1 MIEDGK
7 EGETEGD
14 QPGKR
19 GTRGKGVPC
28 QCENLFA
35 SLFSHNGIGPVIRL
49 SVRLGSLCLALAPTV
64 PAPPLPQL
72 LRASSFQDPQVVV
85 LFSHSEFE
93 ATHRVVEAKGGV
105 LGGQGAGEHS
115 HYRVQGCEVR
125 VAAVLSS
132 PTVVPPACTRQ
143 PLSILKPLDLGT
155 RHGKLGEEF
164 VSLRTGDSLREI
176 SHLQYPS
183 KHNICCPQVSGG
195 RFQCLSL
202 APVSVLQ
209 STLSLVHRVS

>member
-28 QCENLFA
+28 QCKNLFA

-49 SVRLGSLCLALAPTV
+49 SVRLGSLCLAFAPTV

-105 LGGQGAGEHS
+105 LGGQGLGNTATIV
-115 HYRVQGCEVR
+115 YR
-125 VAAVLSS
+125 AARSGWRPFSAVPLLS
-132 PTVVPPACTRQ
+132 PPPA
-143 PLSILKPLDLGT
+143 PGSP
-155 RHGKLGEEF
+155 
-164 VSLRTGDSLREI
+164 
-176 SHLQYPS
+176 
-183 KHNICCPQVSGG
+183 
-195 RFQCLSL
+195 
-202 APVSVLQ
+202 
-209 STLSLVHRVS
+209 